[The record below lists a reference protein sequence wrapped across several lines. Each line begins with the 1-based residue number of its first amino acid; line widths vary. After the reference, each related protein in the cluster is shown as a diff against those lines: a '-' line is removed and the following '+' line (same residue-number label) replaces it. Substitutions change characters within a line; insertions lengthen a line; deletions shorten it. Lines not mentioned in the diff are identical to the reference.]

1 MSGLR
6 LTSALLAVV
15 ASATSGVVHAADPLA
30 RAADPLA
37 RVLARAPSFLPAFL
51 GDPPRRPAGA
61 PKRIVTVAPSATE
74 LVVALGAASRIIGV
88 SRFDELPDVRSLP
101 RVGGFLDPNLEVI
114 VSMRPDLVIG
124 VPNAGARPVLERL
137 VELGVPVLVL
147 PGNTFSDVFHAS
159 RALAPVLGPDAIAR
173 VEPLLA
179 EIERDVRALSI
190 AVHRDTTP
198 RVAFVYGWRP
208 LVLAGPGSFADTM
221 LELLNAK
228 NVVTSGSAYPQYA
241 LEKLLEDRPDV
252 IIDASEMGDDRKGAS
267 PWARFETIPAVKNGR
282 VHRVRAQD
290 LLVPA
295 PRIVAGLET
304 LAALLHPKT
313 R

>member
-1 MSGLR
+1 MSALR
-6 LTSALLAVV
+6 LASLAISAIFACALAPRG
-15 ASATSGVVHAADPLA
+15 ALAD
-30 RAADPLA
+30 DELA
-37 RVLARAPSFLPAFL
+37 RVLAEAPSFAPAFL
-51 GDPPRRPAGA
+51 GDPSPRPRAA

-74 LVVALGAASRIIGV
+74 LVVALGAASRIVGV
-88 SRFDELPDVRSLP
+88 SRFDELPEVRALP

-114 VSMRPDLVIG
+114 VAMRPELVIG

-137 VELGVPVLVL
+137 VKLGIPVLVL
-147 PGNTFSDVFHAS
+147 PGNTFSDVFHAA
-159 RALAPVLGPDAIAR
+159 RALAPVLGPDAVAK

-179 EIERDVRALSI
+179 KVERDVRALTV
-190 AVHRDTTP
+190 AVNRERAP

-221 LELLNAK
+221 LKLLNAK
-228 NVVTSGSAYPQYA
+228 NVVASGSAYPQYA

-252 IIDASEMGDDRKGAS
+252 IIDASEMGDAGAERS
-267 PWARFETIPAVKNGR
+267 PWARFETIPAVTTGR

-304 LAALLHPKT
+304 LAALLHPKAAA